1 MKRLF
6 VLVCLLAAFSFSIQA
21 QEKEDGNKIV
31 KARMENMRNKLK
43 LTSAESKVFWTAYEQ
58 YLRSEVKAFETYKT
72 NLSKRGIKLNSVGQN
87 KEVIERLNDSQLT
100 YLHDQKFELRKNLL
114 NLESGFYKKI
124 KGTLTPR
131 HIQEFFDID
140 EKFKRDMASKK
151 KAAPEEKPVGP
162 INSGVR
168 RR

>member
-87 KEVIERLNDSQLT
+87 KDVIERLNDSQLT

-151 KAAPEEKPVGP
+151 KAAPEEKPTGP

>member
-1 MKRLF
+1 MKRLIAF
-6 VLVCLLAAFSFSIQA
+6 VCLMTAFLCALQA
-21 QEKEDGNKIV
+21 QVKEDPNKIV
-31 KARMENMRNKLK
+31 KERMENMRNKLK

-58 YLRSEVKAFETYKT
+58 YLRSEVKAFETYRN
-72 NLSKRGIKLNSVGQN
+72 NLAKKGIKLNSVGQN
-87 KEVIERLNDSQLT
+87 KEVIEKLNDSQLT

-131 HIQEFFDID
+131 HIQEFYNIED
-140 EKFKRDMASKK
+140 KFKREMVSKK

-162 INSGVR
+162 INTGVR

>member
-151 KAAPEEKPVGP
+151 KAAPEEKPTGP